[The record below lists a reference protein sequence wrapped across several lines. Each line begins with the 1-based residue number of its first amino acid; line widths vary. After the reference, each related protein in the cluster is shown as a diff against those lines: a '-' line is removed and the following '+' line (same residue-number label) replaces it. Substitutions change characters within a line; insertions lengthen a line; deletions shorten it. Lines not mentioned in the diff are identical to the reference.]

1 LFYGQGLI
9 AVETDF
15 FNPEEVFGPGK
26 ADIMLTVGKAIRQ
39 RRSIRRFLDK
49 PVSREMIDEILEAAR
64 LAPSGSNRQPWR
76 FLVVTDREER
86 AKLRK
91 ICWDQ
96 AFIEQAPV
104 VFVCCADLMAYSQ
117 PSRLKRSQE
126 FIDYGV
132 TKTLSGRF
140 ADPEFR
146 ASLLKLPDPDLSVFV
161 APAVANTYIAIE
173 HMVLT
178 ATAMGLGSCWVGAL
192 GGEGEIHALFNLPG
206 TLVVAAVL
214 PVGYTEKIPPPRPR
228 ISISEI
234 LLRPLEAESR

>member
-1 LFYGQGLI
+1 
-9 AVETDF
+9 
-15 FNPEEVFGPGK
+15 
-26 ADIMLTVGKAIRQ
+26 MLTVGEAIRQ
-39 RRSIRRFLDK
+39 RRSIRKFRND
-49 PVSREMIDEILEAAR
+49 PVPREMVDEILEAAR

-76 FLVVTDREER
+76 FLVVTDPEEKAR
-86 AKLRK
+86 LRQ

-104 VFVCCADLMAYSQ
+104 VFICCADLLAYSR

-132 TKTLSGRF
+132 TQTLSGRF

-146 ASLLKLPDPDLSVFV
+146 SALLNLPDSDLSAFV

-173 HMVLT
+173 HMALT
-178 ATAMGLGSCWVGAL
+178 ATALGLGSCWVGAL
-192 GGEGEIHALFNLPG
+192 GGQGEINSLFSLPE

-214 PVGYTEKIPPPRPR
+214 PVGYTDKVPPPRPR
-228 ISISEI
+228 ISLSEM
-234 LLRPLEAESR
+234 LLRPLEAAVNNK

>member
-1 LFYGQGLI
+1 
-9 AVETDF
+9 
-15 FNPEEVFGPGK
+15 
-26 ADIMLTVGKAIRQ
+26 MLTVGEAIRQ
-39 RRSIRRFLDK
+39 RRSIRKFLDK
-49 PVSREMIDEILEAAR
+49 PVSRKMIDEILEAAR

-117 PSRLKRSQE
+117 PSRLKRAQE
-126 FIDYGV
+126 FID
-132 TKTLSGRF
+132 TKVIETLSGRF

-146 ASLLKLPDPDLSVFV
+146 DALARMPDSDLGLFR
-161 APAVANTYIAIE
+161 AAAVANTYIAIE

-178 ATAMGLGSCWVGAL
+178 ATALGLGSCWVAAI
-192 GGEGEIHALFNLPG
+192 GGEGEINTMFNLPG

-214 PVGYTEKIPPPRPR
+214 PVGYTDKIPPPRPR